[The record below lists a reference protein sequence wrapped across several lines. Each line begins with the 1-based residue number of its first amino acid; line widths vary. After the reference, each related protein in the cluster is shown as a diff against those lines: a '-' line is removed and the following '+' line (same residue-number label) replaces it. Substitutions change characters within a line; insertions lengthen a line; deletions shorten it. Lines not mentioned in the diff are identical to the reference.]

1 MADGDARPMALGRG
15 TGREPSQGG
24 NGVPSYRQGKC
35 RPFNIPLCKPARD
48 INVMREITPKRYR
61 DSSYSYSIHT
71 GQRKVPCLSTFGQPQ
86 FIRLETARAVG
97 RVNAPTHST
106 TNAKYPAHARAT
118 LARVFGEGEGGWANG
133 CGRAGCGVEFLNL
146 SF

>member
-61 DSSYSYSIHT
+61 DSSYSYSIH
-71 GQRKVPCLSTFGQPQ
+71 RPKKSSMLVNIRPAAVH

-118 LARVFGEGEGGWANG
+118 LARVF
-133 CGRAGCGVEFLNL
+133 
-146 SF
+146 